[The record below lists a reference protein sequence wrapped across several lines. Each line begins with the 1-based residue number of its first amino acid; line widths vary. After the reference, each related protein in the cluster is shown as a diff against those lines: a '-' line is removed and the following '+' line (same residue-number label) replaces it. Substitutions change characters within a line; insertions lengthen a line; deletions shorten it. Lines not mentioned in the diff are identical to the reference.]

1 MHSKALVFWRHQLR
15 EVGLIRSGVAQLLC
29 QGLVLTTVILLGLTL
44 LNNPIAFVVGI
55 SIMGFGLFAI
65 RPVVHS
71 WLMDMTPDEMGGSAT
86 SLMFGIQSLLA
97 MISPIIG
104 GYLADEYG
112 LISAFYFL
120 GGAMLIA
127 NVIVMFLP
135 NEKPAN

>member
-1 MHSKALVFWRHQLR
+1 M
-15 EVGLIRSGVAQLLC
+15 
-29 QGLVLTTVILLGLTL
+29 ILLGLTL